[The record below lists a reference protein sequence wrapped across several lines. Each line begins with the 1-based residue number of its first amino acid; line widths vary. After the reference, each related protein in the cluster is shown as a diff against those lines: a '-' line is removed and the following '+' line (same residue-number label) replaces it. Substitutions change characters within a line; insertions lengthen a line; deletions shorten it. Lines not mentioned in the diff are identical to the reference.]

1 MRPFIGLFSFNYLQ
15 GCGIYFLDGRVMN
28 TLDVIFLVLIG
39 VSIVYSLIRG
49 LVREIFSFLS
59 IILGFFAA
67 SQGFEFLA
75 KWLNRWIDQET
86 FAQILGFALL
96 FILVAFS
103 ISLLGKVLA
112 NLVKKIDLGWADRL
126 GGAAFGFLKAILLIA
141 IILLVLTAFL
151 PSKSKLISGS
161 QVSPIALYITRGL
174 SFLVPEKLHTL
185 YSEKEKALKKY
196 WAAKEL
202 AEGKNEIKG
211 GKNR

>member
-1 MRPFIGLFSFNYLQ
+1 
-15 GCGIYFLDGRVMN
+15 MN
-28 TLDVIFLVLIG
+28 TLDIIFLVLIG
-39 VSIVYSLIRG
+39 VSIIYSLIRG

-67 SQGFEFLA
+67 SYGSA
-75 KWLNRWIDQET
+75 AMANWLHRWIENET

-96 FILVAFS
+96 FILVAFA
-103 ISLLGKVLA
+103 ISLLGKVLSRLA
-112 NLVKKIDLGWADRL
+112 KKMDLNWADRM

-151 PSKSKLISGS
+151 PSKSKVLSES
-161 QVSPIALYITRGL
+161 QVSPIALNIARGL
-174 SFLVPEKLHTL
+174 SFLVPENLRTL
-185 YSEKEKALKKY
+185 YGEKEKELKKY

-202 AEGKNEIKG
+202 AVGKQEIKG